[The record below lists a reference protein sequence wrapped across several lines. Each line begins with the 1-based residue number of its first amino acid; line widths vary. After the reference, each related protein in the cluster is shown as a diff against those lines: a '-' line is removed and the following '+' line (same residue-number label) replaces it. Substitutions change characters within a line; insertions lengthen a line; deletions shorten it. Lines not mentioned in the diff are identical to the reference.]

1 MEKPNNYDNVQTGEF
16 IPAATGGHHIIIKGV
31 KETKKKTGK
40 DMIVVAF
47 DFAKNDKQP
56 GYFSELFEK
65 DIRPDKKWPYAGT
78 QYIVVT
84 DKDGNTSKS
93 FKSFITSVENSN
105 KGFKAAWGAVF
116 CDQFKNKLVGGVY
129 GIVESEYNG
138 ERKKR
143 SQLRW
148 FCEDSKA
155 DSQTTPEPKLMPTN
169 NVTQSADGFLNVPA
183 GTDDEVPF

>member
-16 IPAATGGHHIIIKGV
+16 VPAMTGGHHIIIKGV
-31 KETKKKTGK
+31 KETKTKTGK

-47 DFAKNDKQP
+47 DFAKNDRQP

-65 DIRPDKKWPYAGT
+65 DIRPDKKWPYSGT

-105 KGFKAAWGAVF
+105 KGFKAAWGDIF

-155 DSQTTPEPKLMPTN
+155 DSQTTPEPKLMPNN
-169 NVTQSADGFLNVPA
+169 NVTQSADGFLNVPS
-183 GTDDEVPF
+183 GTDEEVPF